1 MFLNRNHNKFMTI
14 IFIYKIPL
22 FKIMLSQINKTIKIV
37 QILIIIEFIKLDYNY
52 GKMKQII
59 YLKNIVLKI
68 FCLILDKHVLIII
81 LAKFSLN
88 MREFLLL
95 IIKVNSNKVIN

>member
-1 MFLNRNHNKFMTI
+1 MILNRNHKKFMTI

-22 FKIMLSQINKTIKIV
+22 FKIMLSQINKTITIV

-59 YLKNIVLKI
+59 YLKNIILQI

-81 LAKFSLN
+81 
-88 MREFLLL
+88 
-95 IIKVNSNKVIN
+95 